1 MKKILVVNGPNINIL
16 GKRELEIYGEL
27 SYNNLVDELKSY
39 AKKKCVC
46 LDELKS
52 YAKKKC
58 VCLDEFQSNS
68 EGAIIDKLQ
77 ELIDGEYDALIINPA
92 AYSHY
97 SYAIYDALK
106 AIKIKKVEVHL
117 TNIFARDEFRKT
129 SVTAGACDGVISGFG
144 FDSYKLAIDYLLREE

>member
-1 MKKILVVNGPNINIL
+1 MKKIIVINGPNINIL
-16 GKRELEIYGEL
+16 GKRELEIYGNL
-27 SYNNLVDELKSY
+27 SYNDLVNELKSY
-39 AKKKCVC
+39 AKDKG
-46 LDELKS
+46 
-52 YAKKKC
+52 AN
-58 VCLDEFQSNS
+58 LDEFQSNS

-106 AIKIKKVEVHL
+106 AIKIIKVEVHL
-117 TNIFARDEFRKT
+117 TNILARDEFRKT
-129 SVTAGACDGVISGFG
+129 SVTAEACDGVISGFG

>member
-39 AKKKCVC
+39 ANGKGIG
-46 LDELKS
+46 
-52 YAKKKC
+52 
-58 VCLDEFQSNS
+58 LDEFQSNI

-117 TNIFARDEFRKT
+117 TNIFARDEFRKN

>member
-1 MKKILVVNGPNINIL
+1 MRKIIVINGPNINIL
-16 GKRELEIYGEL
+16 GKRELEIYGNL
-27 SYNNLVDELKSY
+27 SYNDLVNELKSY
-39 AKKKCVC
+39 ANDKG
-46 LDELKS
+46 
-52 YAKKKC
+52 AN
-58 VCLDEFQSNS
+58 LDEFQSNS

-77 ELIDGEYDALIINPA
+77 ELIDGGYDAVIINPA

-117 TNIFARDEFRKT
+117 TNILARDEFRKN
-129 SVTAGACDGVISGFG
+129 SVTAEACDGVISGFG

>member
-16 GKRELEIYGEL
+16 GKRELEIYGDL

-39 AKKKCVC
+39 AKKK
-46 LDELKS
+46 D
-52 YAKKKC
+52 

-77 ELIDGEYDALIINPA
+77 ELIGGAYDALIINPA

-117 TNIFARDEFRKT
+117 TNIFARDEFRKN

>member
-39 AKKKCVC
+39 AKKK
-46 LDELKS
+46 D
-52 YAKKKC
+52 

-77 ELIDGEYDALIINPA
+77 ELIDGAYDGLIINPA

>member
-1 MKKILVVNGPNINIL
+1 MKKIIVINGPNINIL
-16 GKRELEIYGEL
+16 GKRELEIYGNL
-27 SYNNLVDELKSY
+27 SYNDLVNELKSY
-39 AKKKCVC
+39 AKDKG
-46 LDELKS
+46 
-52 YAKKKC
+52 AN
-58 VCLDEFQSNS
+58 LDEFQSNS

-77 ELIDGEYDALIINPA
+77 ELIDGGYDAVIINPA

-117 TNIFARDEFRKT
+117 TNILARDEFRNN
-129 SVTAGACDGVISGFG
+129 SVTAAACDGVISGFG

>member
-16 GKRELEIYGEL
+16 GKRELEIYGDL

-39 AKKKCVC
+39 AKKK
-46 LDELKS
+46 D
-52 YAKKKC
+52 

-77 ELIDGEYDALIINPA
+77 ELIGGAYDALIINPA
-92 AYSHY
+92 SYSHY

-129 SVTAGACDGVISGFG
+129 SVTAKACDGVISGFG

>member
-16 GKRELEIYGEL
+16 GKRELEIYGDL

-39 AKKKCVC
+39 AKKK
-46 LDELKS
+46 D
-52 YAKKKC
+52 

-77 ELIDGEYDALIINPA
+77 ELIGGAYDALIINPA

-129 SVTAGACDGVISGFG
+129 SVTAAACDGVISGFG

>member
-1 MKKILVVNGPNINIL
+1 MKKILVVNGPTIKIL
-16 GKRELEIYGEL
+16 GKRELEIYGDL

-39 AKKKCVC
+39 AKKK
-46 LDELKS
+46 D
-52 YAKKKC
+52 

-77 ELIDGEYDALIINPA
+77 ELIGGAYDALIINPA

>member
-1 MKKILVVNGPNINIL
+1 MKKIIVINGPNINIL
-16 GKRELEIYGEL
+16 GKRELEIYGNL
-27 SYNNLVDELKSY
+27 SYNDLVNELKSY
-39 AKKKCVC
+39 AKDKG
-46 LDELKS
+46 
-52 YAKKKC
+52 AN
-58 VCLDEFQSNS
+58 LDEFQSNS

-77 ELIDGEYDALIINPA
+77 ELIDGGYDVLIINPA

-117 TNIFARDEFRKT
+117 TNILARDEFRKT
-129 SVTAGACDGVISGFG
+129 SITAEACDGVISGFG

>member
-1 MKKILVVNGPNINIL
+1 MKKILMVNGPNINIL

-39 AKKKCVC
+39 AKKK
-46 LDELKS
+46 D
-52 YAKKKC
+52 

-77 ELIDGEYDALIINPA
+77 DLIGGAYDALIINPA

-129 SVTAGACDGVISGFG
+129 SITAGACDGVISGFG

>member
-39 AKKKCVC
+39 AKKK
-46 LDELKS
+46 D
-52 YAKKKC
+52 

-77 ELIDGEYDALIINPA
+77 ELIGGAYDALIINPA

>member
-39 AKKKCVC
+39 AKKK
-46 LDELKS
+46 D
-52 YAKKKC
+52 

-92 AYSHY
+92 AY
-97 SYAIYDALK
+97 
-106 AIKIKKVEVHL
+106 
-117 TNIFARDEFRKT
+117 
-129 SVTAGACDGVISGFG
+129 
-144 FDSYKLAIDYLLREE
+144 

>member
-39 AKKKCVC
+39 AKKK
-46 LDELKS
+46 D
-52 YAKKKC
+52 

-129 SVTAGACDGVISGFG
+129 SVTAAACDGVISGFG

>member
-16 GKRELEIYGEL
+16 GKRELEIYGDL
-27 SYNNLVDELKSY
+27 SYNNLVDELKFY
-39 AKKKCVC
+39 AKKK
-46 LDELKS
+46 D
-52 YAKKKC
+52 

-77 ELIDGEYDALIINPA
+77 ELIGGAYDALIINPA

>member
-1 MKKILVVNGPNINIL
+1 MKKIIVVNGPNINIL

-39 AKKKCVC
+39 ANGKGIG
-46 LDELKS
+46 
-52 YAKKKC
+52 
-58 VCLDEFQSNS
+58 LDEFQSNS

-77 ELIDGEYDALIINPA
+77 ELIDGDYDGLIINPA

-117 TNIFARDEFRKT
+117 TNIFARDEFRKN
-129 SVTAGACDGVISGFG
+129 SVTAEACDGVISGFG

>member
-1 MKKILVVNGPNINIL
+1 MKKIIVINGPNINIL
-16 GKRELEIYGEL
+16 GKRELEIYGNL
-27 SYNNLVDELKSY
+27 SYNDLVNELKSY
-39 AKKKCVC
+39 AKDKG
-46 LDELKS
+46 
-52 YAKKKC
+52 AN
-58 VCLDEFQSNS
+58 LDEFQSNS

-77 ELIDGEYDALIINPA
+77 ELIDGEYDAVIINPA

-117 TNIFARDEFRKT
+117 TNILARDEFRNN
-129 SVTAGACDGVISGFG
+129 SVTAEACDGVISGFG

>member
-39 AKKKCVC
+39 AKKNG
-46 LDELKS
+46 
-52 YAKKKC
+52 

-106 AIKIKKVEVHL
+106 PIKIKKVEVHL

>member
-39 AKKKCVC
+39 ANKKG
-46 LDELKS
+46 
-52 YAKKKC
+52 

-129 SVTAGACDGVISGFG
+129 SVTAAACDGVISGFG

>member
-1 MKKILVVNGPNINIL
+1 MKKIIVVNGPNINIL

-39 AKKKCVC
+39 ANGKGI
-46 LDELKS
+46 S
-52 YAKKKC
+52 
-58 VCLDEFQSNS
+58 LDEFQSNS

-77 ELIDGEYDALIINPA
+77 ELIDSEYDALIINPA

-117 TNIFARDEFRKT
+117 TNIFARDKFRKT

>member
-39 AKKKCVC
+39 ANGKGIG
-46 LDELKS
+46 
-52 YAKKKC
+52 
-58 VCLDEFQSNS
+58 LDEFQSNS

-77 ELIDGEYDALIINPA
+77 ELIGGAYDALIINPA

>member
-1 MKKILVVNGPNINIL
+1 MKKIIVINGPNINIL
-16 GKRELEIYGEL
+16 GKRELEIYGNL
-27 SYNNLVDELKSY
+27 SYNDLVNELKSY
-39 AKKKCVC
+39 AKDKG
-46 LDELKS
+46 
-52 YAKKKC
+52 AN
-58 VCLDEFQSNS
+58 LDEFQSNC

-77 ELIDGEYDALIINPA
+77 ELIDGKYDALIINPA

-117 TNIFARDEFRKT
+117 TNILARDEFRKT
-129 SVTAGACDGVISGFG
+129 SITAEACDGVISGFG

>member
-1 MKKILVVNGPNINIL
+1 MKKIIVINGRNINIL
-16 GKRELEIYGEL
+16 GKRELEIYGNL
-27 SYNNLVDELKSY
+27 SYNDLVNELKSY
-39 AKKKCVC
+39 AKDKG
-46 LDELKS
+46 
-52 YAKKKC
+52 AN
-58 VCLDEFQSNS
+58 LDEFQSNS

-77 ELIDGEYDALIINPA
+77 ELIDGEYDAVIINPA

-117 TNIFARDEFRKT
+117 TNILARDEFRNN
-129 SVTAGACDGVISGFG
+129 SVTAEACDGVISGFG

>member
-1 MKKILVVNGPNINIL
+1 MKKILMVNGPNINIL

-39 AKKKCVC
+39 ANKKG
-46 LDELKS
+46 
-52 YAKKKC
+52 

-77 ELIDGEYDALIINPA
+77 ELIGGAYDALIINPA

-129 SVTAGACDGVISGFG
+129 SVTAGSCDGVITGFG

>member
-16 GKRELEIYGEL
+16 GKRELEIYGDL

-39 AKKKCVC
+39 ANDKGA
-46 LDELKS
+46 S
-52 YAKKKC
+52 
-58 VCLDEFQSNS
+58 LDEFQSNS

-77 ELIDGEYDALIINPA
+77 ELLGGAYDALIINPA

-129 SVTAGACDGVISGFG
+129 SVTAAACDGVISGFG

>member
-39 AKKKCVC
+39 ANKKG
-46 LDELKS
+46 
-52 YAKKKC
+52 

-129 SVTAGACDGVISGFG
+129 SVTAKACDGVISGFG

>member
-39 AKKKCVC
+39 AKKK
-46 LDELKS
+46 DF
-52 YAKKKC
+52 
-58 VCLDEFQSNS
+58 CLDEFQSNS
-68 EGAIIDKLQ
+68 EGAIIDKIQ

>member
-27 SYNNLVDELKSY
+27 SYNNLVDELRSY
-39 AKKKCVC
+39 AKKK
-46 LDELKS
+46 D
-52 YAKKKC
+52 

-77 ELIDGEYDALIINPA
+77 ELIGGAYDALIINPA

-129 SVTAGACDGVISGFG
+129 SVTADACDGVISGFG

>member
-39 AKKKCVC
+39 AKKK
-46 LDELKS
+46 D
-52 YAKKKC
+52 

-77 ELIDGEYDALIINPA
+77 ELIGGAYDALIINPA

-117 TNIFARDEFRKT
+117 TNIFARDEFRKN
-129 SVTAGACDGVISGFG
+129 SVTAAACDGVISGFG

>member
-27 SYNNLVDELKSY
+27 SYNNLV
-39 AKKKCVC
+39 
-46 LDELKS
+46 DELKS

>member
-39 AKKKCVC
+39 AKKK
-46 LDELKS
+46 D
-52 YAKKKC
+52 

-77 ELIDGEYDALIINPA
+77 DLIGGAYDALIINPA

-129 SVTAGACDGVISGFG
+129 SITAGACDGVISGFG

>member
-39 AKKKCVC
+39 AKKK
-46 LDELKS
+46 D
-52 YAKKKC
+52 

-68 EGAIIDKLQ
+68 EGAIIDKFQ

>member
-39 AKKKCVC
+39 ANGKGI
-46 LDELKS
+46 
-52 YAKKKC
+52 
-58 VCLDEFQSNS
+58 CLDEFQSNS

-129 SVTAGACDGVISGFG
+129 SVTAKACDGVISGFG
-144 FDSYKLAIDYLLREE
+144 FDSYRLAIDYLLREE

>member
-16 GKRELEIYGEL
+16 GKRELEIYGDL

-39 AKKKCVC
+39 AKKK
-46 LDELKS
+46 D
-52 YAKKKC
+52 

-144 FDSYKLAIDYLLREE
+144 FDSYRLAIDYLLREE